1 MSEAPKKIPK
11 LAEIIA
17 DQWRGLQKFAAELA
31 ADIAALPARYN
42 RGVKAN
48 LVILE
53 HWLRA
58 ALLKLAE
65 ELELP
70 KPRKVPRPSDA
81 SEDTAER
88 DHKGLQR
95 RRGFR
100 CIEPDEYERE
110 LAAENR
116 FDISRFSGSGERG
129 VIHDHRP
136 KFRLRLGA
144 IEAVLEAPEKYAR
157 RVKRKLIERR
167 HRARIKRVKLPK
179 HAPLEDLVRV
189 PLYSDLGRYV
199 WYNDSG

>member
-1 MSEAPKKIPK
+1 MIPK
-11 LAEIIA
+11 LAETIA
-17 DQWRGLQKFAAELA
+17 DQWRGLQKFAVDLA
-31 ADIAALPARYN
+31 ADIAALPAKYN

-48 LVILE
+48 LAILE

-70 KPRKVPRPSDA
+70 KPKKVRRPNEE

-88 DHKGLQR
+88 VHTVLQR

-116 FDISRFSGSGERG
+116 FDISKFSGSGARG
-129 VIHDHRP
+129 AQNDHRP
-136 KFRLRLGA
+136 KYCLRLDA
-144 IEAVLEAPEKYAR
+144 IEAVLDAPEKYAR

-179 HAPLEDLVRV
+179 HAPLEDLARV
-189 PLYSDLGRYV
+189 SRHSDLGRYV
-199 WYNDSG
+199 WYNNSS